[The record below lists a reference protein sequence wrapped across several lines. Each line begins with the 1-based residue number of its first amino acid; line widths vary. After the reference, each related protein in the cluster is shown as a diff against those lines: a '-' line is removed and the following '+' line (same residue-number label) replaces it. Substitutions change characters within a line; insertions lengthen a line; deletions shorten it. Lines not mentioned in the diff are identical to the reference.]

1 MVDFLKNLK
10 LSLKNLELSEIISI
24 FAQRTMD
31 VFHLLGL
38 GCPRSEELSGSW
50 QLFSYASNPSTTF
63 LRNNKII
70 ARKVNYFRNRV
81 NVLRNRDNLFSMTSQ
96 IFAQVGDKKIVNTCV
111 HNDKIHTL
119 AFLRPSVAKHHA
131 FSRCAVFPFRDVV
144 VNE

>member
-1 MVDFLKNLK
+1 M
-10 LSLKNLELSEIISI
+10 SI
-24 FAQRTMD
+24 FAHRTMD

-119 AFLRPSVAKHHA
+119 AFLRPSVAKTMRFPVVP
-131 FSRCAVFPFRDVV
+131 FSRFVMWL
-144 VNE
+144 

>member
-1 MVDFLKNLK
+1 MEQNLRRLGK
-10 LSLKNLELSEIISI
+10 MSK
-24 FAQRTMD
+24 FAHRTMD

-96 IFAQVGDKKIVNTCV
+96 IFAQVGGQKDCELTAFTMTR
-111 HNDKIHTL
+111 HM
-119 AFLRPSVAKHHA
+119 FLRLW
-131 FSRCAVFPFRDVV
+131 VFQ
-144 VNE
+144 